1 MRAIPYTTSSGADGT
16 GTGRAS
22 GSRRAAADLARCRAA
37 GGGDDR
43 SQGLRGHGC
52 LPGERTRPTAT
63 RTAEVVW
70 QCACGDFPPS
80 LALEAL
86 LEHAGR

>member
-63 RTAEVVW
+63 RTAEVVR

-86 LEHAGR
+86 LDHAGR